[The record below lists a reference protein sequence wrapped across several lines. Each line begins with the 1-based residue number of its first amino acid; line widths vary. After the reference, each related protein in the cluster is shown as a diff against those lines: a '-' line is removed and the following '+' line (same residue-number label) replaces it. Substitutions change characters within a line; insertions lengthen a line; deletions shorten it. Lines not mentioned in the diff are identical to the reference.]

1 MGVPSASRQS
11 ACVFGERMF
20 LISERLK
27 SVQPSPTLEVSRLA
41 AELRS
46 QGVDVISLGAGEPDF
61 DTPDHVKEAAIAA
74 IHAGKTK
81 YAPVDGIPELKEAVV
96 LSIQSDY
103 GLTYSTDQVLIGS
116 GAKQCI
122 YNLFMATLDPGDEVI
137 IPAPYWVSYTDI
149 VSISGGKPVVVDC
162 GEEFKLTADL
172 LERAITPRTKWLI
185 INSPSNPT
193 GVVYSRGDLRAIA
206 DVLLKHP
213 TVYVMT
219 DDIYAKLDSPSNPAG
234 VVYSRGDLRAI
245 ADVLLK
251 HPTVYV
257 MTDDIYAKL
266 VYDVE
271 FVNILQVE
279 SALYDRVVI
288 VNGVSKSHAM
298 TGWRIG
304 YIAGDAR
311 VIKAMSTIQSQST
324 TTANSI
330 AQVAA
335 VTALSG
341 DSGFL
346 DHRCKIFSK
355 RRDMVMKAVEDS
367 KILKAQLPHGAFYV
381 FVSCKG
387 AVGKRA
393 EGFVIA
399 NGTDFAKYLL
409 QHKVAVV
416 PGVAF
421 GAPDFF
427 RISYALADDELSRA
441 CDRIVSACAA
451 LL

>member
-1 MGVPSASRQS
+1 MEVPSASRQS

-96 LSIQSDY
+96 RSIQSDY
-103 GLTYSTDQVLIGS
+103 GLTYSADQVLIGS

-193 GVVYSRGDLRAIA
+193 GIVYSRDDLRAIA

-213 TVYVMT
+213 TV
-219 DDIYAKLDSPSNPAG
+219 
-234 VVYSRGDLRAI
+234 
-245 ADVLLK
+245 
-251 HPTVYV
+251 HV

-393 EGFVIA
+393 EDFVIA
-399 NGTDFAKYLL
+399 NDTDFAKYLL

>member
-1 MGVPSASRQS
+1 
-11 ACVFGERMF
+11 MF
-20 LISERLK
+20 LISERLGC
-27 SVQPSPTLEVSRLA
+27 VRPSPTLEVSKLA

-96 LSIQSDY
+96 RSIQSDY

-193 GVVYSRGDLRAIA
+193 GIVYSRDDLRAIA

-213 TVYVMT
+213 TV
-219 DDIYAKLDSPSNPAG
+219 
-234 VVYSRGDLRAI
+234 
-245 ADVLLK
+245 
-251 HPTVYV
+251 HV

-335 VTALSG
+335 VAALSG
-341 DSGFL
+341 DSSFL
-346 DHRCKIFSK
+346 DERRKIFSR
-355 RRDMVMKAVEDS
+355 RRDTVMKAVEGS
-367 KILKAQLPHGAFYV
+367 KVLKAQLPHGAFYV

-387 AVGKRA
+387 AIGKRA
-393 EGFVIA
+393 GDGVIA
-399 NGTDFAKYLL
+399 NDTDFAKHLL
-409 QHKVAVV
+409 RHKVAVV

-421 GAPDFF
+421 GAPGFF
-427 RISYALADDELSRA
+427 RISYALSDDELSQA
-441 CDRIVSACAA
+441 CDRIISACAELA
-451 LL
+451 

>member
-1 MGVPSASRQS
+1 
-11 ACVFGERMF
+11 MF

-96 LSIQSDY
+96 RSIQSDY
-103 GLTYSTDQVLIGS
+103 GLTYSADQVLIGS

-193 GVVYSRGDLRAIA
+193 GIVYSRDDLRAIA

-213 TVYVMT
+213 TV
-219 DDIYAKLDSPSNPAG
+219 
-234 VVYSRGDLRAI
+234 
-245 ADVLLK
+245 
-251 HPTVYV
+251 HV

-393 EGFVIA
+393 EDFVIA
-399 NGTDFAKYLL
+399 NDTDFAKYLL

>member
-1 MGVPSASRQS
+1 MV
-11 ACVFGERMF
+11 
-20 LISERLK
+20 LISERLRCVK
-27 SVQPSPTLEVSRLA
+27 PSPTLEVSRLS
-41 AELRS
+41 AELKS

-74 IHAGKTK
+74 IRAGKTK
-81 YAPVDGIPELKEAVV
+81 YAPVDGIPALKEAVV
-96 LSIQSDY
+96 RSIKLDY

-137 IPAPYWVSYTDI
+137 IPAPYWVSYTDM
-149 VSISGGKPVVVDC
+149 VNISGGKPVVVDC
-162 GEEFKLTADL
+162 GEDFKLTADL
-172 LERAITPRTKWLI
+172 LEGAITPKTKWLI

-213 TVYVMT
+213 TV
-219 DDIYAKLDSPSNPAG
+219 
-234 VVYSRGDLRAI
+234 
-245 ADVLLK
+245 
-251 HPTVYV
+251 HV

-271 FVNILQVE
+271 FVNILQIE
-279 SALYDRVVI
+279 STLYDRVFI

-304 YIAGDAR
+304 YIAGSAR

-341 DSGFL
+341 DSYFL
-346 DHRCKIFSK
+346 DYRRKIFSE

-367 KILKAQLPHGAFYV
+367 KVLKAQLPHGAFYV

-387 AVGKRA
+387 VIGKRA
-393 EGFVIA
+393 GGFVIA
-399 NGTDFAKYLL
+399 NDTDFAKYLL

-441 CDRIVSACAA
+441 CDRIVSACTA

>member
-1 MGVPSASRQS
+1 MEVPSASRQS

-96 LSIQSDY
+96 RSIQSDY

-193 GVVYSRGDLRAIA
+193 GVVYSRD
-206 DVLLKHP
+206 
-213 TVYVMT
+213 
-219 DDIYAKLDSPSNPAG
+219 
-234 VVYSRGDLRAI
+234 DLRAI

>member
-1 MGVPSASRQS
+1 
-11 ACVFGERMF
+11 MF

-103 GLTYSTDQVLIGS
+103 GLAYSTDQVLIGS

-193 GVVYSRGDLRAIA
+193 GVVYSRD
-206 DVLLKHP
+206 
-213 TVYVMT
+213 
-219 DDIYAKLDSPSNPAG
+219 
-234 VVYSRGDLRAI
+234 DLRAI

>member
-1 MGVPSASRQS
+1 MPLWVRFWAPMGVPSASRQS

-193 GVVYSRGDLRAIA
+193 GVVYSRD
-206 DVLLKHP
+206 
-213 TVYVMT
+213 
-219 DDIYAKLDSPSNPAG
+219 
-234 VVYSRGDLRAI
+234 DLRAI

>member
-1 MGVPSASRQS
+1 
-11 ACVFGERMF
+11 MF

-193 GVVYSRGDLRAIA
+193 GVVYSRD
-206 DVLLKHP
+206 
-213 TVYVMT
+213 
-219 DDIYAKLDSPSNPAG
+219 
-234 VVYSRGDLRAI
+234 DLRAI

>member
-1 MGVPSASRQS
+1 MEVPSASRQS

-193 GVVYSRGDLRAIA
+193 GVVYSRD
-206 DVLLKHP
+206 
-213 TVYVMT
+213 
-219 DDIYAKLDSPSNPAG
+219 
-234 VVYSRGDLRAI
+234 DLRAI

>member
-1 MGVPSASRQS
+1 MPLWVRFWAPMGVPSASRQS

-103 GLTYSTDQVLIGS
+103 GLAYSTDQVLIGS

-193 GVVYSRGDLRAIA
+193 GVVYSRD
-206 DVLLKHP
+206 
-213 TVYVMT
+213 
-219 DDIYAKLDSPSNPAG
+219 
-234 VVYSRGDLRAI
+234 DLRAI

>member
-1 MGVPSASRQS
+1 MPLWVRFWAPMGVPSASRQS

-103 GLTYSTDQVLIGS
+103 GLAYSTDQVLIGS

-193 GVVYSRGDLRAIA
+193 GIVYSRDDLRAIA

-213 TVYVMT
+213 TV
-219 DDIYAKLDSPSNPAG
+219 
-234 VVYSRGDLRAI
+234 
-245 ADVLLK
+245 
-251 HPTVYV
+251 HV

-393 EGFVIA
+393 EDFVIA
-399 NGTDFAKYLL
+399 NDTDFAKYLL

>member
-1 MGVPSASRQS
+1 MEVPSASRQS

-96 LSIQSDY
+96 RSIQSDC

-193 GVVYSRGDLRAIA
+193 GIVYSRDDLRAIA

-213 TVYVMT
+213 TV
-219 DDIYAKLDSPSNPAG
+219 
-234 VVYSRGDLRAI
+234 
-245 ADVLLK
+245 
-251 HPTVYV
+251 HV

-393 EGFVIA
+393 EDFVIA
-399 NGTDFAKYLL
+399 NDTDFAKYLL

>member
-1 MGVPSASRQS
+1 
-11 ACVFGERMF
+11 MF

-96 LSIQSDY
+96 RSIQSDY

-193 GVVYSRGDLRAIA
+193 GVVYSRD
-206 DVLLKHP
+206 
-213 TVYVMT
+213 
-219 DDIYAKLDSPSNPAG
+219 
-234 VVYSRGDLRAI
+234 DLRAI

>member
-1 MGVPSASRQS
+1 
-11 ACVFGERMF
+11 MF

-96 LSIQSDY
+96 RSIQSDY

-193 GVVYSRGDLRAIA
+193 GVVYSRD
-206 DVLLKHP
+206 
-213 TVYVMT
+213 
-219 DDIYAKLDSPSNPAG
+219 
-234 VVYSRGDLRAI
+234 DLRAI

-393 EGFVIA
+393 EDFVIA
-399 NGTDFAKYLL
+399 NDTDFAKYLL

>member
-1 MGVPSASRQS
+1 MPLWVRFWAPMGVPSASRQS

-193 GVVYSRGDLRAIA
+193 GVVYSRD
-206 DVLLKHP
+206 
-213 TVYVMT
+213 
-219 DDIYAKLDSPSNPAG
+219 
-234 VVYSRGDLRAI
+234 DLRAI

-441 CDRIVSACAA
+441 CDRIVSACAE

>member
-1 MGVPSASRQS
+1 MPLWVRFWAPMGVPSASRQS

-46 QGVDVISLGAGEPDF
+46 QGVDIISLGAGEPDF

-81 YAPVDGIPELKEAVV
+81 YAPVDGIPVLKEAVV
-96 LSIQSDY
+96 QSIQSDY
-103 GLTYSTDQVLIGS
+103 GLAYSTDQVLIGS

-193 GVVYSRGDLRAIA
+193 GVVYSRD
-206 DVLLKHP
+206 
-213 TVYVMT
+213 
-219 DDIYAKLDSPSNPAG
+219 
-234 VVYSRGDLRAI
+234 DLRAI

>member
-1 MGVPSASRQS
+1 MPLWVRFWAPMGVPSASRQS

-96 LSIQSDY
+96 RSIQSDY

-193 GVVYSRGDLRAIA
+193 GIVYSRDDLRAIA

-213 TVYVMT
+213 TV
-219 DDIYAKLDSPSNPAG
+219 
-234 VVYSRGDLRAI
+234 
-245 ADVLLK
+245 
-251 HPTVYV
+251 HV

-393 EGFVIA
+393 EDFVIA
-399 NGTDFAKYLL
+399 NDTDFAKYLL

>member
-1 MGVPSASRQS
+1 
-11 ACVFGERMF
+11 MF

-46 QGVDVISLGAGEPDF
+46 QGVDIISLGAGEPDF

-81 YAPVDGIPELKEAVV
+81 YAPVDGIPVLKEAVV
-96 LSIQSDY
+96 QSIQSDY
-103 GLTYSTDQVLIGS
+103 GLAYSTDQVLIGS

-193 GVVYSRGDLRAIA
+193 GVVYSRD
-206 DVLLKHP
+206 
-213 TVYVMT
+213 
-219 DDIYAKLDSPSNPAG
+219 
-234 VVYSRGDLRAI
+234 DLRAI

>member
-1 MGVPSASRQS
+1 
-11 ACVFGERMF
+11 MF

-96 LSIQSDY
+96 RSIQSDY

-193 GVVYSRGDLRAIA
+193 GIVYSRDDLRAIA

-213 TVYVMT
+213 TV
-219 DDIYAKLDSPSNPAG
+219 
-234 VVYSRGDLRAI
+234 
-245 ADVLLK
+245 
-251 HPTVYV
+251 HV

-393 EGFVIA
+393 EDFVIA
-399 NGTDFAKYLL
+399 NDTDFAKYLL

>member
-1 MGVPSASRQS
+1 MEVPSASRQS

-96 LSIQSDY
+96 RSIQSDY

-193 GVVYSRGDLRAIA
+193 GVVYSRD
-206 DVLLKHP
+206 
-213 TVYVMT
+213 
-219 DDIYAKLDSPSNPAG
+219 
-234 VVYSRGDLRAI
+234 DLRAI

-393 EGFVIA
+393 EDFVIA
-399 NGTDFAKYLL
+399 NDTDFAKYLL

>member
-103 GLTYSTDQVLIGS
+103 GLAYSTDQVLIGS

-193 GVVYSRGDLRAIA
+193 GVVYSRD
-206 DVLLKHP
+206 
-213 TVYVMT
+213 
-219 DDIYAKLDSPSNPAG
+219 
-234 VVYSRGDLRAI
+234 DLRAI

-266 VYDVE
+266 V
-271 FVNILQVE
+271 
-279 SALYDRVVI
+279 
-288 VNGVSKSHAM
+288 
-298 TGWRIG
+298 
-304 YIAGDAR
+304 
-311 VIKAMSTIQSQST
+311 
-324 TTANSI
+324 
-330 AQVAA
+330 
-335 VTALSG
+335 
-341 DSGFL
+341 
-346 DHRCKIFSK
+346 
-355 RRDMVMKAVEDS
+355 
-367 KILKAQLPHGAFYV
+367 
-381 FVSCKG
+381 
-387 AVGKRA
+387 
-393 EGFVIA
+393 
-399 NGTDFAKYLL
+399 
-409 QHKVAVV
+409 
-416 PGVAF
+416 
-421 GAPDFF
+421 
-427 RISYALADDELSRA
+427 
-441 CDRIVSACAA
+441 
-451 LL
+451 

>member
-1 MGVPSASRQS
+1 MPLWVRFWAPMGVPSASRQS

-193 GVVYSRGDLRAIA
+193 GVVYSRD
-206 DVLLKHP
+206 
-213 TVYVMT
+213 
-219 DDIYAKLDSPSNPAG
+219 
-234 VVYSRGDLRAI
+234 DLRAI

-393 EGFVIA
+393 EDFVIA
-399 NGTDFAKYLL
+399 NDTDFAKYLL

>member
-1 MGVPSASRQS
+1 
-11 ACVFGERMF
+11 MF
-20 LISERLK
+20 LISERLRCVK
-27 SVQPSPTLEVSRLA
+27 PSPTLEVSRLA

-46 QGVDVISLGAGEPDF
+46 QGVDIISLGAGEPDF

-81 YAPVDGIPELKEAVV
+81 YAPVDGIPALKEAVV
-96 LSIQSDY
+96 QSIKSDY

-137 IPAPYWVSYTDI
+137 IPAPYWVSYTDV

-162 GEEFKLTADL
+162 GEAFKLTADL
-172 LERAITPRTKWLI
+172 LEGAITPRTKWLI

-193 GVVYSRGDLRAIA
+193 GVVYSRDDLRAIA

-213 TVYVMT
+213 TVHVM
-219 DDIYAKLDSPSNPAG
+219 A
-234 VVYSRGDLRAI
+234 
-245 ADVLLK
+245 
-251 HPTVYV
+251 
-257 MTDDIYAKL
+257 DDIYAKL

-279 SALYDRVVI
+279 NALYDRVFI

-341 DSGFL
+341 DSDFL
-346 DHRCKIFSK
+346 DYRRKIFSK
-355 RRDMVMKAVEDS
+355 RRDMVMQAVEDS
-367 KILKAQLPHGAFYV
+367 KVLKAQLPHGAFYV
-381 FVSCKG
+381 FVSCKR

-393 EGFVIA
+393 GDFVIA
-399 NGTDFAKYLL
+399 NDTDFAKYLL

-421 GAPDFF
+421 GAPNFF

-441 CDRIVSACAA
+441 CSRIVSACAA

>member
-1 MGVPSASRQS
+1 
-11 ACVFGERMF
+11 MF

-193 GVVYSRGDLRAIA
+193 GVVYSRD
-206 DVLLKHP
+206 
-213 TVYVMT
+213 
-219 DDIYAKLDSPSNPAG
+219 
-234 VVYSRGDLRAI
+234 DLRAI

-441 CDRIVSACAA
+441 CDRIVSACAE